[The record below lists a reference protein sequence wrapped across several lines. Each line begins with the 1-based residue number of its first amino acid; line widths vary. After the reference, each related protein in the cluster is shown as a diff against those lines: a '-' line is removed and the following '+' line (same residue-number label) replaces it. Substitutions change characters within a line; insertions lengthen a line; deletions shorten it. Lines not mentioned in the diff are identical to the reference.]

1 MYRSYRVV
9 LVIQIIIF
17 GIVNVVAQDYITPIS
32 NYSFNDNSV
41 VDEMGFAEL
50 YLRNQADLYNDSQ
63 RGSVLR
69 FSGSSKSYAVFNK
82 KLLNSDSCTISFFFF
97 WENNNSG
104 SWHQLFEL
112 HDPKTNNNLFFTPQN
127 GFGNNMCSIIS
138 DNKEYKMYEAV
149 NARQLAKD
157 TWMHIAITFQNK
169 LVTIYINGVEESKR
183 YLAFTPESVQTDS
196 LFLAGNPHRSN
207 NYYISARL
215 DDIKVFDKN
224 LTANQILALS
234 KEIEIPAPENYQVN
248 WEPSGNPIQVEIDF
262 ADKKQTIQNFGSS
275 DGWNTERIGK
285 YWKEEKKEELA
296 ELLFSAE
303 KDSEGNP
310 KGIGLSAWRF
320 NIGAGT
326 AEQGD
331 ESRISKEARR
341 TEGFLNADGTTYN
354 WDKQQGQQWFLRKAV
369 NKYNIHHIIGWQNS
383 PPVPYTQ
390 NNLGFREYNAPMG
403 TILKQEH
410 FNDFARFLGDVAE
423 HFENEGIYFDYISPL
438 NEPQWGWAPSSSGGT
453 VTQEGTPWT
462 NQEIYSVV
470 DAIDS
475 EFTAR
480 NITSKIFIAEAGA
493 ISRMVGG
500 SAHADNQLNTFWS
513 KYSSLSLLGK
523 PSFSSIAS
531 FHSYFQDFGSS
542 LVEDREK
549 FYDKSQLLESKL
561 ELWQTE
567 YSLLGNGYKYGYPSS
582 HVLSEM
588 ECALSLAKVIMADL
602 NILNTTGWQW
612 WTTFEKGKHAGEARY
627 CLVEAMTKT
636 DNSDGVYHLNK
647 LFYTFGNFSHF
658 IRPGMVRLGTARS
671 DNLSMLQ
678 ETSDLMLS
686 VYSNSNEDK
695 LVLVGVNASNEAKE
709 VNLNLK
715 NSSGKILKN
724 KALYLTSEY
733 SNLIKQDIDLS
744 SEKIII
750 PAHSVIT
757 YTADLILVTSTGD
770 AIDNSEF
777 KAWYNTLNNRIVAK
791 LSNDN
796 KIKNVKLYSII
807 GVLLQS
813 VNVEMGQNEVSFMV
827 SHLSDGVYLVLGE
840 GNNYRETKKIVVVK

>member
-1 MYRSYRVV
+1 MCKFIRVV
-9 LVIQIIIF
+9 LVIQIIIL
-17 GIVNVVAQDYITPIS
+17 GTINLVAQDHISPIS
-32 NYSFNDNSV
+32 SYSFNDNSV
-41 VDEMGFAEL
+41 VDEMGFSEL
-50 YLRNQADLYNDSQ
+50 LLRNQADLYNDSQ

-69 FSGSSKSYAVFNK
+69 FSASSKSYAVFNK
-82 KLLNSDSCTISFFFF
+82 KLLNSDSCTISFFFL
-97 WENNNSG
+97 WENSDAG

-112 HDPKTNNNLFFTPQN
+112 HDPKTNTNLFFTPQN
-127 GFGNNMCSIIS
+127 SWGNNMCSLIS
-138 DNKEYKMYEAV
+138 DNKEYNVYEAV
-149 NARQLAKD
+149 NAPQLAKD
-157 TWMHIAITFQNK
+157 VWMHIAISFKNK
-169 LVTIYINGVEESKR
+169 LVTIYINGVENSKG
-183 YLAFTPESVQTDS
+183 YVMFTPESVQTDS

-207 NYYISARL
+207 NYYLSARL
-215 DDIKVFDKN
+215 DDIKIFDKN
-224 LTANQILALS
+224 LAANQVLALS
-234 KEIEIPAPENYQVN
+234 NGSEIPAPENQEVS
-248 WEPSGNPIQVEIDF
+248 WEPSGNPIQVEIDI

-285 YWKEEKKEELA
+285 YWTEEKKEKLA
-296 ELLFSAE
+296 ELLFSTE

-310 KGIGLSAWRF
+310 KGIGLSSWRF

-331 ESRISKEARR
+331 ASRISNEARR

-369 NKYNIHHIIGWQNS
+369 NKYNIHHVIGWQNS
-383 PPVPYTQ
+383 PPVPYTK

-423 HFENEGIYFDYISPL
+423 HFDNEGIHFDYISPL
-438 NEPQWGWAPSSSGGT
+438 NEPQWGWAASASDGT

-462 NQEIYSVV
+462 NQEIYDVV

-475 EFTAR
+475 EFTDR
-480 NITSKIFIAEAGA
+480 NISTKIFIAEAGA

-500 SAHADNQLNTFWS
+500 SAHADNQLNTFWN
-513 KYSSLSLLGK
+513 KYSALSLLGK
-523 PSFSSIAS
+523 PSFSNIAS
-531 FHSYFQDFGSS
+531 FHSYFQDYGNS
-542 LVEDREK
+542 LVEDREN
-549 FYDKSQLLESKL
+549 FYDKSQLLESKP

-567 YSLLGNGYKYGYPSS
+567 YSLLGNGYRNGYPSS

-612 WTTFEKGKHAGEARY
+612 WTTFEKGKHGGETRY
-627 CLVEAMTKT
+627 CLVEAITKSDNT
-636 DNSDGVYHLNK
+636 DGIYHLNK

-658 IRPGMVRLGTARS
+658 IRPGMERLEINRS
-671 DNLSMLQ
+671 DNLTSLQ

-686 VYSNSNEDK
+686 VYSNGDEDK

-724 KALYLTSEY
+724 KALYLTNEY
-733 SNLIKQDIDLS
+733 SSLTKQDIDLS
-744 SEKIII
+744 SERIII

-757 YTADLILVTSTGD
+757 YTADLILVTSVKD
-770 AIDNSEF
+770 DLDSSEF
-777 KAWYNTLNNRIVAK
+777 KAWYNTMNDKIVAK
-791 LSNDN
+791 LSHDN
-796 KIKNVKLYSII
+796 KIRNVRLYSIAGI
-807 GVLLQS
+807 LLQS
-813 VNVEMGQNEVSFMV
+813 INVEMGQKEVFFST
-827 SHLSDGVYLVLGE
+827 SNLSNGVYLVSGE
-840 GNNYRETKKIVVVK
+840 GNSFRDTKKVVVVK